1 MLIVNIRIW
10 DTIIQNICFNY
21 ICDKYYKKLLGILNL
36 KKLTEN
42 QSAAGRESALFNA
55 IILKIMAKTKK
66 GKKIVSVH
74 PYPRTKSDGSI
85 TVVKGHRRSTPCKCK
100 HKR

>member
-1 MLIVNIRIW
+1 
-10 DTIIQNICFNY
+10 
-21 ICDKYYKKLLGILNL
+21 
-36 KKLTEN
+36 
-42 QSAAGRESALFNA
+42 
-55 IILKIMAKTKK
+55 MAKTKK

-100 HKR
+100 HKGDSRREEYPPGFSIQIPKELLPNKDNIYIVYGCW

>member
-1 MLIVNIRIW
+1 M
-10 DTIIQNICFNY
+10 
-21 ICDKYYKKLLGILNL
+21 
-36 KKLTEN
+36 
-42 QSAAGRESALFNA
+42 FNA

-74 PYPRTKSDGSI
+74 PYPRTNSDGSI
-85 TVVKGHRRSTPCKCK
+85 TVVKGYRRSTPCKCK

>member
-1 MLIVNIRIW
+1 
-10 DTIIQNICFNY
+10 
-21 ICDKYYKKLLGILNL
+21 
-36 KKLTEN
+36 
-42 QSAAGRESALFNA
+42 
-55 IILKIMAKTKK
+55 MAKTKK

-100 HKR
+100 HKRWFPPGGTSSRFFNPDT